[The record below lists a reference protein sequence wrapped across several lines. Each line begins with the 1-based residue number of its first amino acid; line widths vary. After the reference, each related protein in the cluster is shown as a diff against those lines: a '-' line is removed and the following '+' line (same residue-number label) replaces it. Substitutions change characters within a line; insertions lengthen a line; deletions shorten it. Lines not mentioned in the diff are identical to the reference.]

1 MQANKANEKNFIG
14 FLNDVNASDT
24 FTVQESIVDGNNRPI
39 RLVKEYDPTET
50 FAMVYDTYK
59 PEDLDISDSRYGK
72 GWLYIG
78 VYFKDLATFVYKDR
92 YVNFVTD
99 YCSEM
104 NTVLEDDMYNDLFNR
119 ANLELVS
126 RKNQLTEVYKEDQ
139 TLIEDIIEM
148 NKGKMFEELVIG
160 VTDDKLELHRKI
172 FNMYRSFQLAH
183 LYLRDK
189 EQCVIE
195 FINRYIDENE
205 RDLKNMTLYPL
216 ARDKY
221 ENIMETDEY
230 FKKVRRAY
238 ILLNRKFV
246 KAVNV
251 WIVTTEGERV
261 KVFNEFSIDG
271 EEAVIGINAN
281 RIHLKDVV
289 QIEYKGYNVTI

>member
-1 MQANKANEKNFIG
+1 MQVKKMNENNFIN
-14 FLNDVNASDT
+14 FLNDVNTSDT

-59 PEDLDISDSRYGK
+59 PEDLDISDGRYGK

-78 VYFKDLATFVYKDR
+78 VYFKDLSAFVYKER

-160 VTDDKLELHRKI
+160 VTDDKLELQRKI
-172 FNMYRSFQLAH
+172 FNIYRSSQLAH

-195 FINRYIDENE
+195 FINRYIEENE
-205 RDLKNMTLYPL
+205 RDIKNMTLYPF

-221 ENIMETDEY
+221 ENIMETNEY

-271 EEAVIGINAN
+271 EEAAIGINAN
-281 RIHLKDVV
+281 RIYLKDVV